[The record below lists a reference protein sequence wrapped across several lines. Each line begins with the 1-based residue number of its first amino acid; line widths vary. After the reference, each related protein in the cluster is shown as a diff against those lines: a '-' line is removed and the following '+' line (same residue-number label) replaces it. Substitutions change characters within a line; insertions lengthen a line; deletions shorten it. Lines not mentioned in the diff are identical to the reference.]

1 MLLLLLSFIHSHFGF
16 YLRDGMKVLEF
27 GAAENSYLPENLKL
41 DRHVG
46 VGANQ
51 ALMDQNKALTES
63 FVANLNDVV
72 EEEGVNS
79 EELANLGAETFDAVI
94 MTNTIDFL
102 TNPREVFRSAWF
114 LLKPGGIMM
123 VPFVNRD
130 AYTSKFERA
139 QTKMWRDFNDDQH
152 MWVCG
157 SLFQF
162 SAGEGWD
169 GLKGFDISP
178 ESAKK
183 GEGVAA
189 LINQGSGMNVFVVQ
203 ATKAIQ
209 DEAIDPSNPERS
221 FRSKMWLMPTLED
234 RDKKLLAPRLTR
246 TYQLLDSQE
255 DMNTLAKNV
264 EALPKVYESLVKM
277 DQFAFTFN
285 MQSQLAADLVG
296 DADFNGN
303 DEQIKA
309 LKMGKFK
316 AIFRILGIDEIQTNY
331 YFLFANS

>member
-1 MLLLLLSFIHSHFGF
+1 MN
-16 YLRDGMKVLEF
+16 VLEF
-27 GAAENSYLPENLKL
+27 GAAENSYMPENLKL
-41 DRHVG
+41 ARHVG

-63 FVANLNDVV
+63 FVVNLNDVV

-79 EELANLGAETFDAVI
+79 EELAKLGAESFDAVV

-102 TNPREVFRSAWF
+102 TNPREVFRSAWY

-123 VPFVNRD
+123 VPFVNKD
-130 AYTSKFERA
+130 AYISKFERA

-157 SLFQF
+157 SMFQF
-162 SAGEGWD
+162 SAGDGWE

-178 ESAKK
+178 TSAKK
-183 GEGVAA
+183 AEGVAG

-203 ATKAIQ
+203 ATKAVQ
-209 DEAIDPSNPERS
+209 DEAINPLDPERS

-246 TYQLLDSQE
+246 TYEFLKSQ
-255 DMNTLAKNV
+255 DDINALAKNV
-264 EALPKVYESLVKM
+264 ETLPKVYESLVKM
-277 DQFAFTFN
+277 DQFAFTFS
-285 MQSQLAADLVG
+285 MQAQLAADIVS
-296 DADFNGN
+296 DAGFNGN

-309 LKMGKFK
+309 LKMGK
-316 AIFRILGIDEIQTNY
+316 
-331 YFLFANS
+331 